1 MDNPLVQLDP
11 GLFIWTL
18 LTFLVLFG
26 LLWKFAWGPLLKM
39 LDARQETI
47 RKALDDAEQATKE
60 LAEVQLESEAIVDKA
75 RVQADGIIS
84 DTRADAAR
92 LREELRQKAQAEAQS
107 IITNAERQIQLE
119 TDRALAQVRQEAVDV
134 SLMIASKL
142 IRRNLTK
149 ADNEALID
157 DALKQVE
164 SQQTS

>member
-18 LTFLVLFG
+18 LTFLVLFA

-47 RKALDDAEQATKE
+47 RKALDDAEQVTKE
-60 LAEVQLESEAIVDKA
+60 LAEVQLESEAIVNKA

-84 DTRADAAR
+84 DTRADATR

>member
-157 DALKQVE
+157 EALKQVE

>member
-26 LLWKFAWGPLLKM
+26 LLWKFAWGPLLRM
-39 LDARQETI
+39 LDARQATI

-60 LAEVQLESEAIVDKA
+60 LEQVQQESEAIVNKA
-75 RVQADGIIS
+75 RVQADAIIS
-84 DTRADAAR
+84 DTRTDATK
-92 LREELRQKAQAEAQS
+92 LREDLRQKAQAEAQS

-119 TDRALAQVRQEAVDV
+119 TDRALAVVRQEAVDV
-134 SLMIASKL
+134 SLLIASKL

-157 DALKQVE
+157 EALKQVE

>member
-26 LLWKFAWGPLLKM
+26 LLWKVAWGPLLRM
-39 LDARQETI
+39 LDARQATI
-47 RKALDDAEQATKE
+47 RKALEDAEQATKE
-60 LAEVQLESEAIVDKA
+60 LEQVQQESEAIVNKA
-75 RVQADGIIS
+75 RVQADAIIS
-84 DTRADAAR
+84 DTRTDATK
-92 LREELRQKAQAEAQS
+92 LREDLRQKAQAEAQS

-119 TDRALAQVRQEAVDV
+119 TDRALAVVRQEAVDV
-134 SLMIASKL
+134 SLLIASKL

-157 DALKQVE
+157 EALKQVE

>member
-60 LAEVQLESEAIVDKA
+60 LAEVQLESEAIVNKA
-75 RVQADGIIS
+75 RVQADSIIS

-164 SQQTS
+164 SQQA